1 MITPQDLVKIDIS
14 NQFRCQPSNGVECTT
29 LNLSIYD
36 GFRGYMI
43 SRERVKWGYEA
54 FWVASMCS
62 FWYCIRIKCDL
73 TNQNTHT
80 RPYCVSLYIL

>member
-14 NQFRCQPSNGVECTT
+14 DQFRCQPSNGVECTT
-29 LNLSIYD
+29 LNLHIYN

-43 SRERVKWGYEA
+43 SKERVIRGYEA
-54 FWVASMCS
+54 FWGAIMSS
-62 FWYCIRIKCDL
+62 FWYCIRVKCDL

-80 RPYCVSLYIL
+80 RLNCV